1 LKTLFQSSLKT
12 EELHIRGNNAIVEK
26 KDLLCNGTKAMM
38 RAPPIKVEAP
48 ILSQVKYMTII
59 NCKGPHHK

>member
-1 LKTLFQSSLKT
+1 M
-12 EELHIRGNNAIVEK
+12 VEK